1 MQDCEAIDYLIEGFG
16 EHTKEESVD
25 VLNAYSIDYGL
36 RTLDSIQ
43 LATALLL
50 QDRDMLTYFVTSN
63 LILERVAK
71 AIGLKTINP
80 ETW

>member
-1 MQDCEAIDYLIEGFG
+1 MQDCEAGDYLIKGFG
-16 EHTKEESVD
+16 EHTTEESVD

-43 LATALLL
+43 LATALVLH
-50 QDRDMLTYFVTSN
+50 DRDVLTYFVTSD

-80 ETW
+80 

>member
-1 MQDCEAIDYLIEGFG
+1 MEGFG
-16 EHTKEESVD
+16 EHTKEESVG

-43 LATALLL
+43 LAIALLL
-50 QDRDMLTYFVTSN
+50 HDRDMLTYFVTSD